1 VKSLAAS
8 DAGAANDPD
17 AYELPEPTSDQEP
30 VAAWNPLIQAA
41 ISSDASSRRRCWPR
55 RNR

>member
-17 AYELPEPTSDQEP
+17 AFARDLPVPTSDEHGSP
-30 VAAWNPLIQAA
+30 NPDTAERA
-41 ISSDASSRRRCWPR
+41 DEADDSDT
-55 RNR
+55 